1 MEKNEV
7 DGKPAK
13 KLKTIAKKPDQIILN
28 PVTVDDNNKL
38 NERVV
43 QLAQRRKRASLMRR
57 VQSKLKRRKELS
69 RSKLHSQTQLSQKS
83 SRIAKSILRKRFAG
97 GQGANYQHLSPS
109 NKIQV
114 DKIVDKKAILI
125 RSMAKRMIPRL
136 RSADVKRLQAVRS
149 GGSVHGIQSY
159 LSNRQL
165 NMGDDFDLDHLVG
178 MFEQITEK
186 DIIALEAKAS
196 QNNIPEEVLEMV
208 FIRGLY
214 EGDKDKAFNRVNS
227 FIALGEAK
235 KIDTDLESDS
245 KPSDRLEGSNSLAKV
260 YKKETPGQSVKEEV
274 WDEPNPK
281 KKHSTMSP
289 SQKAS
294 AKARAKAAGRPYPN
308 LVDNMAAMKEAK
320 DPREYDYEGDMAKS
334 QLRSIIAN
342 AQAVHDMLKDDTNM
356 AEWVQSK
363 ITLSADY
370 ISTVRDY
377 MASEMSE
384 EVATDKQVK
393 MAVGIANDKRYAGGN
408 MTGAVKVMDKIKKG
422 LANHPKVQGA
432 LKKANEQVE
441 PIDELKS
448 STLTSYI
455 DKVATGPSRG
465 KTQSGLLK
473 SIKAIT
479 GVTKAIRKRSE
490 NNMREDKL
498 NEISLGAIHN
508 YMVAAHK
515 KFASSSDEKKKAKLE
530 KGIKQASKRREPK
543 PRPTEVN
550 KDDGSPGGYYAG
562 KKPGEYTGD

>member
-1 MEKNEV
+1 MEKNEI

-28 PVTVDDNNKL
+28 PTTVDDNNKL

-43 QLAQRRKRASLMRR
+43 ELAQRRKRASLMRR
-57 VQSKLKRRKELS
+57 VQAKLHRRKQLS
-69 RSKLHSQTQLSQKS
+69 ATKLHSQQQLSQRS
-83 SRIAKSILRKRFAG
+83 SSIAKTMLRKRLAG
-97 GQGANYQHLSPS
+97 SQGAAYAHLSPS

-196 QNNIPEEVLEMV
+196 QHNIPEEVLEMV

-227 FIALGEAK
+227 FIAIA
-235 KIDTDLESDS
+235 
-245 KPSDRLEGSNSLAKV
+245 
-260 YKKETPGQSVKEEV
+260 KEEV

-281 KKHSTMSP
+281 KKGSKMTP
-289 SQKAS
+289 SEKSS

-377 MASEMSE
+377 MMSE
-384 EVATDKQVK
+384 TNEEVK
-393 MAVGIANDKRYAGGN
+393 
-408 MTGAVKVMDKIKKG
+408 
-422 LANHPKVQGA
+422 
-432 LKKANEQVE
+432 
-441 PIDELKS
+441 PIEELKS
-448 STLTSYI
+448 TTLTSYI

-465 KTQSGLLK
+465 KTQTGLLK
-473 SIKAIT
+473 SIKAIG
-479 GVTKAIRKRSE
+479 GVTTALRKKAE
-490 NNMREDKL
+490 NNMKED
-498 NEISLGAIHN
+498 APFDT
-508 YMVAAHK
+508 VAHK
-515 KFASSSDEKKKAKLE
+515 KETDRLMTKHMNAHAETTRLIKAKASQE
-530 KGIKQASKRREPK
+530 EINKAQERNNAIKDEIRAHKDKAPKGPAPK
-543 PRPTEVN
+543 P
-550 KDDGSPGGYYAG
+550 GSAAHYYAS

>member
-1 MEKNEV
+1 MEKNEI

-28 PVTVDDNNKL
+28 PKTVDDNNKL

-43 QLAQRRKRASLMRR
+43 MLAQRRKRASLMRR

-69 RSKLHSQTQLSQKS
+69 RSKLHSQSQLSQKS
-83 SRIAKSILRKRFAG
+83 SRIAKSMLRKRFAG

-196 QNNIPEEVLEMV
+196 QNNIPEQVLEMV

-227 FIALGEAK
+227 FIAIA
-235 KIDTDLESDS
+235 
-245 KPSDRLEGSNSLAKV
+245 
-260 YKKETPGQSVKEEV
+260 KEEV
-274 WDEPNPK
+274 WDEPNPR
-281 KKHSTMSP
+281 KKHSVMSP
-289 SQKAS
+289 AQKAS

-308 LVDNMAAMKEAK
+308 LVDNMAAMKE
-320 DPREYDYEGDMAKS
+320 
-334 QLRSIIAN
+334 
-342 AQAVHDMLKDDTNM
+342 
-356 AEWVQSK
+356 
-363 ITLSADY
+363 
-370 ISTVRDY
+370 
-377 MASEMSE
+377 E
-384 EVATDKQVK
+384 EQ
-393 MAVGIANDKRYAGGN
+393 
-408 MTGAVKVMDKIKKG
+408 
-422 LANHPKVQGA
+422 
-432 LKKANEQVE
+432 
-441 PIDELKS
+441 IDELKS
-448 STLTSYI
+448 TTLTSYI

-465 KTQSGLLK
+465 KTQTGLLK
-473 SIKAIT
+473 SIKAIS

-490 NNMREDKL
+490 NNMKEDAPFDPVAHQKEADRL
-498 NEISLGAIHN
+498 KAKHAEAHKAL
-508 YMVAAHK
+508 VAAPRG
-515 KFASSSDEKKKAKLE
+515 AESNKAMDHLN
-530 KGIKQASKRREPK
+530 SVKREIGSHDLKK
-543 PRPTEVN
+543 PRIAPK
-550 KDDGSPGGYYAG
+550 KDGGPGDYYAS

>member
-1 MEKNEV
+1 MEKNEI

-28 PVTVDDNNKL
+28 PKTVEDNNKL

-43 QLAQRRKRASLMRR
+43 MLAQRRKRASLMRR

-69 RSKLHSQTQLSQKS
+69 RSKLHSQSQLSQKS
-83 SRIAKSILRKRFAG
+83 SRIAKTMLRKRLAG
-97 GQGANYQHLSPS
+97 SQGAAYAHLSPS

-125 RSMAKRMIPRL
+125 RSMAKKMIPRL

-196 QNNIPEEVLEMV
+196 QHGIPEEVLEMV

-227 FIALGEAK
+227 FISLGEAK
-235 KIDTDLESDS
+235 KVDADLEQDS
-245 KPSDRLEGSNSLAKV
+245 NPSDRLEGSDSLAKV
-260 YKKETPGQSVKEEV
+260 YKKETPGQTVKEEV

-281 KKHSTMSP
+281 KKHSVMSP
-289 SQKAS
+289 AQKAS

-308 LVDNMAAMKEAK
+308 LVDNMAAMKE
-320 DPREYDYEGDMAKS
+320 
-334 QLRSIIAN
+334 
-342 AQAVHDMLKDDTNM
+342 
-356 AEWVQSK
+356 
-363 ITLSADY
+363 
-370 ISTVRDY
+370 
-377 MASEMSE
+377 E
-384 EVATDKQVK
+384 EQ
-393 MAVGIANDKRYAGGN
+393 
-408 MTGAVKVMDKIKKG
+408 
-422 LANHPKVQGA
+422 
-432 LKKANEQVE
+432 
-441 PIDELKS
+441 IDELKS

-465 KTQSGLLK
+465 KTQTGLLK
-473 SIKAIT
+473 SIKAIG
-479 GVTKAIRKRSE
+479 GVTRAIRKRAE
-490 NNMREDKL
+490 NNMKEDTV
-498 NEISLGAIHN
+498 NEVSKGLAHN

-515 KFASSSDEKKKAKLE
+515 KFDSASEVKKAKLI
-530 KGIKQASKRREPK
+530 KGIKKASERRNPTLK
-543 PRPTEVN
+543 PSPEQKV
-550 KDDGSPGGYYAG
+550 DMSSPGAYYAS

>member
-13 KLKTIAKKPDQIILN
+13 KLKLIAKKPDQIILN
-28 PVTVDDNNKL
+28 PKTVEDNNKL

-43 QLAQRRKRASLMRR
+43 ELAQRRKRASLMRR
-57 VQSKLKRRKELS
+57 VQAKLHRRKQLS
-69 RSKLHSQTQLSQKS
+69 ATKLHSQQQLSQRS
-83 SRIAKSILRKRFAG
+83 SSIAKTMLRKRLAG
-97 GQGANYQHLSPS
+97 SQGAAYAHLSPS
-109 NKIQV
+109 NKVQV

-125 RSMAKRMIPRL
+125 RSMAKKMIPRL

-196 QNNIPEEVLEMV
+196 QHNIPEEVLEMV

-235 KIDTDLESDS
+235 KVDADLEQDS
-245 KPSDRLEGSNSLAKV
+245 KPSDRLEGSDSLVKV
-260 YKKETPGQSVKEEV
+260 YKKETPGQTVKEEV

-281 KKHSTMSP
+281 KKHSVMSP
-289 SQKAS
+289 AQKAK

-308 LVDNMAAMKEAK
+308 LVDNMAAMKE
-320 DPREYDYEGDMAKS
+320 
-334 QLRSIIAN
+334 
-342 AQAVHDMLKDDTNM
+342 
-356 AEWVQSK
+356 
-363 ITLSADY
+363 
-370 ISTVRDY
+370 
-377 MASEMSE
+377 E
-384 EVATDKQVK
+384 EQ
-393 MAVGIANDKRYAGGN
+393 
-408 MTGAVKVMDKIKKG
+408 
-422 LANHPKVQGA
+422 
-432 LKKANEQVE
+432 
-441 PIDELKS
+441 IDELKS
-448 STLTSYI
+448 TTLTSYI

-465 KTQSGLLK
+465 KTQTGLLK
-473 SIKAIT
+473 SIKAIS

-490 NNMREDKL
+490 NNMKED
-498 NEISLGAIHN
+498 APFDT
-508 YMVAAHK
+508 VAHK
-515 KFASSSDEKKKAKLE
+515 KEADRLMTKHMNAHAETTRLIKAKASQE
-530 KGIKQASKRREPK
+530 EINKAQERNNAIKDEIRAHKDKAPKGPAPK
-543 PRPTEVN
+543 P
-550 KDDGSPGGYYAG
+550 GSAAHYYAS

>member
-1 MEKNEV
+1 MEKNEI

-28 PVTVDDNNKL
+28 PKTVDDNNKL

-43 QLAQRRKRASLMRR
+43 MLAQRRKRASLMRR

-69 RSKLHSQTQLSQKS
+69 RSKLHSQSQLSQKS
-83 SRIAKSILRKRFAG
+83 SRIAKSMLRKRFAG

-227 FIALGEAK
+227 FIAIA
-235 KIDTDLESDS
+235 
-245 KPSDRLEGSNSLAKV
+245 
-260 YKKETPGQSVKEEV
+260 KEEV

-281 KKHSTMSP
+281 KKHSVMSP
-289 SQKAS
+289 AQKAS

-308 LVDNMAAMKEAK
+308 LVDNMAAMKE
-320 DPREYDYEGDMAKS
+320 
-334 QLRSIIAN
+334 
-342 AQAVHDMLKDDTNM
+342 
-356 AEWVQSK
+356 
-363 ITLSADY
+363 
-370 ISTVRDY
+370 
-377 MASEMSE
+377 E
-384 EVATDKQVK
+384 EQ
-393 MAVGIANDKRYAGGN
+393 
-408 MTGAVKVMDKIKKG
+408 
-422 LANHPKVQGA
+422 
-432 LKKANEQVE
+432 
-441 PIDELKS
+441 IDELKS
-448 STLTSYI
+448 TTLTSYI

-465 KTQSGLLK
+465 KTQTGLLK
-473 SIKAIT
+473 SIKAIS

-490 NNMREDKL
+490 NNMKEDAPFDPVAHQKEADRL
-498 NEISLGAIHN
+498 KAKHAEAHKAL
-508 YMVAAHK
+508 VAAPRGEE
-515 KFASSSDEKKKAKLE
+515 SNKAMDHLN
-530 KGIKQASKRREPK
+530 SVKREIGSHDLKK
-543 PRPTEVN
+543 PRIVPK
-550 KDDGSPGGYYAG
+550 KDGGPGDYYAS

>member
-1 MEKNEV
+1 MEKNEI

-28 PVTVDDNNKL
+28 PKTVDDNNKL

-43 QLAQRRKRASLMRR
+43 ELAQRRKRASLMRR
-57 VQSKLKRRKELS
+57 VQAKLHRRKQLS
-69 RSKLHSQTQLSQKS
+69 ATKLHSQQQLSQRS
-83 SRIAKSILRKRFAG
+83 SSIAKTMLRKRLAG
-97 GQGANYQHLSPS
+97 SQGAAYAHLSPS

-165 NMGDDFDLDHLVG
+165 NMGDDFDLDHLIG

-196 QNNIPEEVLEMV
+196 QHNIPEEVLEMV

-214 EGDKDKAFNRVNS
+214 EGDKDNAFNRVNS

-235 KIDTDLESDS
+235 KIDADLEQDS
-245 KPSDRLEGSNSLAKV
+245 KPSDRLDGTDSLAKV
-260 YKKETPGQSVKEEV
+260 YKKETPGQTVKEEV

-281 KKHSTMSP
+281 KKHSTMTP
-289 SQKAS
+289 AQKAS

-377 MASEMSE
+377 MMSE
-384 EVATDKQVK
+384 INEEVK
-393 MAVGIANDKRYAGGN
+393 
-408 MTGAVKVMDKIKKG
+408 
-422 LANHPKVQGA
+422 
-432 LKKANEQVE
+432 
-441 PIDELKS
+441 PIEELKS

-465 KTQSGLLK
+465 KTQTGLLK
-473 SIKAIT
+473 SIKAIG
-479 GVTKAIRKRSE
+479 GVTKAIRKRAE
-490 NNMREDKL
+490 NNMKED
-498 NEISLGAIHN
+498 APFDT
-508 YMVAAHK
+508 VAHK
-515 KFASSSDEKKKAKLE
+515 KEADRLMTKHMNAHAETTRLIKAKASQE
-530 KGIKQASKRREPK
+530 EINKAQERNNVIKDEIRAHKDKAPKGPAPK
-543 PRPTEVN
+543 P
-550 KDDGSPGGYYAG
+550 GSAAHYYAS